1 MQGASNFAI
10 AKNYLDIFKPDLL
23 ILQETKCTL
32 DNSSSFYHKLYNKF
46 QSNNDVIT
54 LVRKDIKANML
65 QQPQLAFS
73 CTILKVQGES
83 SPIHVANVYAR
94 DNQLDLFDL
103 QYIFDTYNNLILSG
117 DLNAKHHLILPHTQ
131 KN

>member
-10 AKNYLDIFKPDLL
+10 AKNYLDIFKPALL
-23 ILQETKCTL
+23 LLQETKCTP

-54 LVRKDIKANML
+54 LVRKDIKACMP

-73 CTILKVQGES
+73 CTILKIQGES
-83 SPIHVANVYAR
+83 APIHVANAYAR
-94 DNQLDLFDL
+94 DNQLNLVDL
-103 QYIFDTYNNLILSG
+103 
-117 DLNAKHHLILPHTQ
+117 
-131 KN
+131 